1 MSMKILAV
9 ILVIAVICAIA
20 YFVLKVPTE
29 KPKVP
34 EVAGEI
40 EVPKVEVEVPAF
52 EEEPEP
58 LNLGSL
64 I

>member
-9 ILVIAVICAIA
+9 ILAIAVLCATA
-20 YFVLKVPTE
+20 YFVLVVPTE
-29 KPKVP
+29 KLRVS

-40 EVPKVEVEVPAF
+40 EIPKAEVKVPAF

-58 LNLGSL
+58 LDLGSL